1 MSRYFSAPEVDAGL
15 DYPRLIDALSEA
27 VRRGG
32 EAMPVR
38 QSYNVGTAASPGR
51 LLTMSAWERGK
62 ALRVKLVT
70 VFPKSGHAVSLPF
83 LALHAVRRQP
93 AGRAQISMAKN
104 SLIGVQPPPPRSHH
118 DISHAPTVARCC

>member
-38 QSYNVGTAASPGR
+38 QSRCKPRSSPDNAGLGAGQGTRREAGDRVSE
-51 LLTMSAWERGK
+51 ERGM
-62 ALRVKLVT
+62 RS
-70 VFPKSGHAVSLPF
+70 PCPF

-93 AGRAQISMAKN
+93 AGRAQ
-104 SLIGVQPPPPRSHH
+104 
-118 DISHAPTVARCC
+118 